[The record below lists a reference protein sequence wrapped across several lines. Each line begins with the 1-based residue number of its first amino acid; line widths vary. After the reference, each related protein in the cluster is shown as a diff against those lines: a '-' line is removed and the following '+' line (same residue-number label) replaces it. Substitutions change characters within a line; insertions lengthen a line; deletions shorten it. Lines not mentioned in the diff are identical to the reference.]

1 MFYYPALNET
11 EMRIST
17 PDTRLSIRFTLE
29 EYRWV
34 DNNLNEGNRSIL
46 SQAWSITESLQNYE
60 QF

>member
-17 PDTRLSIRFTLE
+17 PGTRLSICFALE

-34 DNNLNEGNRSIL
+34 DNNLNDGNRSIL
-46 SQAWSITESLQNYE
+46 SQAWSITESA
-60 QF
+60 

>member
-17 PDTRLSIRFTLE
+17 PDTRLSIRFALE

-34 DNNLNEGNRSIL
+34 VNNLNEGNRSIL

-60 QF
+60 QL

>member
-17 PDTRLSIRFTLE
+17 LDTRLSIRFALE

-46 SQAWSITESLQNYE
+46 SQAWGITESLQNYE

>member
-11 EMRIST
+11 EMRIGT
-17 PDTRLSIRFTLE
+17 PDTRLSIRFALE